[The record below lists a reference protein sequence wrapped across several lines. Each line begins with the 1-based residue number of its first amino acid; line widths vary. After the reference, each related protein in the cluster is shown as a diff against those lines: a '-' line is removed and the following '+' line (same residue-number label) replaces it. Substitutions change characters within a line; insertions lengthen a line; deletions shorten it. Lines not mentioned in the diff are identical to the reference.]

1 MARIILLNGAGSA
14 GKSSIA
20 RALQA
25 ITSEPYLH
33 VAMDAFLDM
42 LPASYWDHPD
52 GFTFTPVTEGGGT
65 ALEIRTGSVGARAL
79 RGMRHAVVALAAEGN
94 NLIVD
99 DVMLD
104 LTWRDYQTLLS
115 PFDVSLVGV
124 FAPLAVLEE
133 RERQRRD
140 RMIGLARW
148 QYDRVHQGMTY
159 DLEID
164 TSSATPEACAL
175 RIKQAF
181 GL

>member
-1 MARIILLNGAGSA
+1 
-14 GKSSIA
+14 
-20 RALQA
+20 
-25 ITSEPYLH
+25 
-33 VAMDAFLDM
+33 
-42 LPASYWDHPD
+42 
-52 GFTFTPVTEGGGT
+52 
-65 ALEIRTGSVGARAL
+65 
-79 RGMRHAVVALAAEGN
+79 MRRAVVALAAEGN

-104 LTWRDYQTLLS
+104 LTWRDYQTLLA
-115 PFDVSLVGV
+115 PFSVSLVGV
-124 FAPLAVLEE
+124 FAPLAILEE

-148 QYDRVHQGMTY
+148 QYDRVHEGMTY

-175 RIKQAF
+175 RIKQVF